1 MKINKRLIKQVLTI
15 LLWLSI
21 GSGITMLLIS
31 AVNKEQKNLC
41 KDVVVEFD
49 DELPFRMLDEDEIIY
64 TLWPSARNTHP
75 KGKPINS
82 IDLFALEKQLEKN
95 PWIRD
100 ADIYIDQL
108 KKIHLRVEQRNPV
121 ARLFTPEGNSYYI
134 DDEYALLPIK
144 LAAAVSLPVFTNYTQ
159 RSSVRSAADTL
170 LMKRIVSLSKFIKS
184 DSLWMAQVEQV
195 NINSDLTFELMTQ
208 MGDQVV
214 QLGLR
219 NDWSNLFSKLKT
231 LYKRINEEG
240 NWSKYSQIDL
250 QYKNQAVCIKRGTNY
265 KVIDTTKLTD
275 TTLIPIQIQTPQ
287 KTPVKNTL

>member
-159 RSSVRSAADTL
+159 RSSVRSASDTV

>member
-75 KGKPINS
+75 KGKLINS
-82 IDLFALEKQLEKN
+82 IDLLALEKQLEKN

-159 RSSVRSAADTL
+159 RSSVRSAADTV

-231 LYKRINEEG
+231 LYKRINEVG

-287 KTPVKNTL
+287 KNPVKNTL

>member
-159 RSSVRSAADTL
+159 RSSVRSAADTV

-287 KTPVKNTL
+287 KNPVKNTL